1 MVGPWRR
8 RGPGADGVTDDVAPE
23 VAPVVLAVRSLATR
37 ADRGFAKPAVAALD
51 LRASHGAVGDLHAGT
66 RRLREVHLV
75 DVARYEALAAGGA
88 DVTPGYLGENVT
100 TRGLDLLALPLG
112 SRLRLGPDAVL
123 VVTGLRSPRHED
135 PATDPVGLV
144 LDPDGVPVGRVGVFA
159 VVEVGGVVRAGD
171 EVVVVGLGAGTP
183 PVL

>member
-1 MVGPWRR
+1 MTGPT
-8 RGPGADGVTDDVAPE
+8 DGVAPDDR
-23 VAPVVLAVRSLATR
+23 PVVLAVRSLAAR
-37 ADRGFAKPAVAALD
+37 AERGFAKPAVGRLD

-75 DVARYEALAAGGA
+75 DVARYETLRAGGA
-88 DVTPGYLGENVT
+88 GVAVGYLGENVT
-100 TRGLDLLALPLG
+100 TRGLDLLSLPLG
-112 SRLRLGPDAVL
+112 SRLRLGPEAVL

-135 PATDPVGLV
+135 PATDPVGLS

-171 EVVVVGLGAGTP
+171 AVVVLELGTGTP